1 MESKDY
7 TVIAR
12 ASKCQKVV
20 EEHAAAAAV
29 EKRKIS
35 GDRGESSKSG
45 GWRARLDAQKK

>member
-1 MESKDY
+1 MGSKDF

-20 EEHAAAAAV
+20 EKHAAAAV
-29 EKRKIS
+29 EKGKIS